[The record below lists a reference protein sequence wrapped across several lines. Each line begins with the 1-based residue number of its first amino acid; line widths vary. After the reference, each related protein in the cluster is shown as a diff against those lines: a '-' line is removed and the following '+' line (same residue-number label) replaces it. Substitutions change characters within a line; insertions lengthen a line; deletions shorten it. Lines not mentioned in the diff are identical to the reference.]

1 MPRTTA
7 SSHGAAYVFSEC
19 IMTNLDSHPGAPGA
33 HKPRVQGDFYPL
45 QKVELIAL
53 RKAKLINNTAFVYLA
68 IRYQHPF
75 GDRPIRV
82 RTKEFTFEWGIPES
96 SLYEAIA
103 TLKREKVIKI
113 HTRELV
119 IEWNSQQDDDS
130 ENPES
135 ILGSHNPFRDLRENS
150 GVPEKPASK
159 ARTHKGSGQRSP
171 QTFKDFKSPELPGCV
186 ENHEQDGS
194 KLNPEQATIPQSKAQ
209 VNQEDATPL
218 PRHPEREN
226 DAALPPLLK
235 KAKASGVNLQDSKLQ
250 QAIATFP
257 ERVPTALAAL
267 VEKPPGTVRS
277 PTRFLES
284 AIRENWQ
291 PETSINPVFNQ
302 WYGDAKQQGCPIV
315 GAEFK
320 DGVQWVYSHHGER
333 FKWEELR
340 SLSWEQLHQRLNAP
354 PIVDLS
360 DTLAAIDCEINR
372 LGWTLE
378 QTRNFLQQTC
388 GNPHRELLTDD
399 QLIDLLQLLKR
410 QEKEK

>member
-1 MPRTTA
+1 
-7 SSHGAAYVFSEC
+7 
-19 IMTNLDSHPGAPGA
+19 MTNLDPHLVLPGA

-82 RTKEFTFEWGIPES
+82 QVKEFSLEWGIPES

-119 IEWNSQQDDDS
+119 IEWNSQQSSHS

-135 ILGSHNPFRDLRENS
+135 ILGSHSPFRDLRKNS
-150 GVPEKPASK
+150 RAPEKSALKDKS
-159 ARTHKGSGQRSP
+159 HKDFRLRSP
-171 QTFKDFKSPELPGCV
+171 QTFKSFKTPEPSACV
-186 ENHEQDGS
+186 ENHEQEGGQNS
-194 KLNPEQATIPQSKAQ
+194 
-209 VNQEDATPL
+209 
-218 PRHPEREN
+218 
-226 DAALPPLLK
+226 ALLPLLQQVE
-235 KAKASGVNLQDSKLQ
+235 AAGINLQDSRLQ
-250 QAIATFP
+250 QAISTFP

-267 VEKPPGTVRS
+267 AEKPGGTVRS
-277 PTRFLES
+277 PTRFLER

-291 PETSINPVFNQ
+291 PETNINPVFNQ
-302 WYGDAKQQGCPIV
+302 WYKEAKQQGCSIC

-320 DGVQWVYSHHGER
+320 DGVQWVYSSHGER
-333 FKWEELR
+333 FRWEELQ
-340 SLSWEQLHQRLNAP
+340 LLPWEQLQQTLNAP

-360 DTLAAIDCEINR
+360 DTLVAIDCEIDR

-378 QTRNFLQQTC
+378 ETRSFLQQTC
-388 GNPHRELLTDD
+388 GKPHRELLTDD
-399 QLIDLLQLLKR
+399 QLINLLHLLKA
-410 QEKEK
+410 QEGEK

>member
-1 MPRTTA
+1 
-7 SSHGAAYVFSEC
+7 
-19 IMTNLDSHPGAPGA
+19 MTNLDSHPGAPGA

-75 GDRPIRV
+75 SDRPIRV

-119 IEWNSQQDDDS
+119 IEWNSQQAENS

-135 ILGSHNPFRDLRENS
+135 TLGSHNPFRDLRENS
-150 GVPEKPASK
+150 EVPEKPASK
-159 ARTHKGSGQRSP
+159 ANSRKGSGQRSP
-171 QTFKDFKSPELPGCV
+171 QTFKDFKPPERTGCV
-186 ENHEQDGS
+186 ENYEQEGS
-194 KLNPEQATIPQSKAQ
+194 KPNLDQATIPQSKAQ
-209 VNQEDATPL
+209 VNPEENATPL
-218 PRHPEREN
+218 SKHPERE
-226 DAALPPLLK
+226 DAALPPLLQ
-235 KAKASGVNLQDSKLQ
+235 KAKAAGVNLQDSKLQ

-267 VEKPPGTVRS
+267 IEKPSGTVRS

-302 WYGDAKQQGCPIV
+302 WYGEAKQQGCPIV

-320 DGVQWVYSHHGER
+320 DGVQWVYSQYGEQ

-340 SLSWEQLHQRLNAP
+340 LLSWKQLREMLNAP
-354 PIVDLS
+354 PVIDLS
-360 DTLAAIDCEINR
+360 DTLAAIDCEIDR

-378 QTRNFLQQTC
+378 QTRKFLQQTC
-388 GNPHRELLTDD
+388 GKPHRELLTDE
-399 QLIDLLQLLKR
+399 QLLNLLQLLR
-410 QEKEK
+410 LQETET